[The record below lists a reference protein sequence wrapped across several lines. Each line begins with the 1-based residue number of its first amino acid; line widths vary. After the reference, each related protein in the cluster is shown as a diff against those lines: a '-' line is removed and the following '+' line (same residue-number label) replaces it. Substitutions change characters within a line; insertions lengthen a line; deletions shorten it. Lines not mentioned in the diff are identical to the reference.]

1 MALVRLNVLQSR
13 RGLSCRRPLHTAVLY
28 EMRPAGFAQ
37 RLACHADPVTT
48 VPTSG
53 TVRAAR
59 AQDRAAIINVARAS
73 GLFPPDALTE
83 VEATLDGF
91 LTGAAA
97 ADRWLITDTGTSTAA
112 TAYYA
117 PERMTD
123 GTWNLYLLAVHP
135 NYQGQGR
142 GAALVRHVEQ
152 DLREAGARVLLIET
166 SGVPGFAGQ
175 RAFYTGLGYR
185 EEARIRD
192 FYEPGDDKVI
202 YWKAL
207 RTAT

>member
-1 MALVRLNVLQSR
+1 V
-13 RGLSCRRPLHTAVLY
+13 
-28 EMRPAGFAQ
+28 RPAEFT
-37 RLACHADPVTT
+37 RLPCNADPVTSI
-48 VPTSG
+48 PKSG
-53 TVRAAR
+53 TIRAAR
-59 AQDRAAIINVARAS
+59 AQDRAAIIDVVRAS
-73 GLFPPDALTE
+73 GLLPPDALTE

-97 ADRWLITDTGTSTAA
+97 TDRWLITDTGTSIAA

-135 NYQGQGR
+135 DHQGQGR

-166 SGVPGFAGQ
+166 SGVPDFAGQ
-175 RAFYTGLGYR
+175 RAFYTGLGYH

-202 YWKAL
+202 YWKILLA
-207 RTAT
+207 AT